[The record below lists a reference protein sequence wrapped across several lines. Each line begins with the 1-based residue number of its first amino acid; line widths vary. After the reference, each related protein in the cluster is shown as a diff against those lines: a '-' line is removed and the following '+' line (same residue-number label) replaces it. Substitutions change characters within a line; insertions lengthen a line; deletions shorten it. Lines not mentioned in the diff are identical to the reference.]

1 MSKFKKI
8 IAMLLAMHGIIHVIE
23 TILNIYENAYYSAC
37 LSFISSVLMIL
48 GAVIN
53 IDKEKISY

>member
-1 MSKFKKI
+1 
-8 IAMLLAMHGIIHVIE
+8 MLLAMHGIIHVIE